1 MTKWLQQKWIFF
13 FFRAAKKIHVPFTAH
28 EQKINYGFW
37 TQKGEEK
44 DAIKKRKALKKK
56 KAFKGDK
63 TRREKKKNTHLKY
76 RHSENKGVGV
86 KTYLARAFLCIDIPP
101 LDIFFSYDLC
111 LSQVQ
116 QNFNYVS

>member
-1 MTKWLQQKWIFF
+1 MTKWLQQKLIFF

-56 KAFKGDK
+56 KKHLKEIKPGG
-63 TRREKKKNTHLKY
+63 KKK
-76 RHSENKGVGV
+76 
-86 KTYLARAFLCIDIPP
+86 KTPI
-101 LDIFFSYDLC
+101 
-111 LSQVQ
+111 
-116 QNFNYVS
+116 